1 MSSSSG
7 AVRALGGQWEGA
19 DFDALRAHWPSADE
33 QLARMGAHL
42 GELSRRLVSNAQ
54 QQRGASGS
62 SVDAFA
68 GVTAGGTA
76 PGTAPAVGH
85 TTPRP
90 QQHWWDKVGDAVGD
104 AGAGRTTTPS
114 SRP

>member
-1 MSSSSG
+1 VSSSSG

-54 QQRGASGS
+54 
-62 SVDAFA
+62 
-68 GVTAGGTA
+68 
-76 PGTAPAVGH
+76 
-85 TTPRP
+85 
-90 QQHWWDKVGDAVGD
+90 
-104 AGAGRTTTPS
+104 
-114 SRP
+114 